1 MALTPTQSSQLH
13 TELTTDPLALN
24 YAAHLATGDDGGLAA
39 LLNAPRAGQTCQSGS
54 LTRQQVLGAL
64 TLSDLAAGKDGDFLA
79 WVDQLCQMPVGLDLN
94 NAKVQAVFTR
104 FFASG
109 TASFNALAA
118 LMQVSGCSRAQALFG
133 VTCVID
139 AMTVARAM
147 GR

>member
-13 TELTTDPLALN
+13 TELTTDPLSLN
-24 YAAHLATGDDGGLAA
+24 YAAHIASGDDGGLAA

-54 LTRQQVLGAL
+54 LTRQQVLGAI
-64 TLSDLAAGKDGDFLA
+64 TLSDLGAGKDSDFLA

-133 VTCVID
+133 VLTVIAVTD
-139 AMTVARAM
+139 IATAL

>member
-1 MALTPTQSSQLH
+1 MTLTPANLAALH
-13 TELTTDPLALN
+13 QELTQDPLSLN
-24 YAAHLATGDDGGLAA
+24 YAAHIASGDDGGLAA

-54 LTRQQVLGAL
+54 LTRQQVLAAITL
-64 TLSDLAAGKDGDFLA
+64 TDLAAGKDGDFLA

-118 LMQVSGCSRAQALFG
+118 LMSISGCSRAQALFG
-133 VTCVID
+133 VTCVIG
-139 AMTVARAM
+139 AMDVARAM

>member
-1 MALTPTQSSQLH
+1 MALTPANLAALKA
-13 TELTTDPLALN
+13 ELQGDPLALG
-24 YAAHLATGDDGGLAA
+24 YAAHLAAGDDGGLAA

-54 LTRQQVLGAL
+54 LTRQQVLGAITL
-64 TLSDLAAGKDGDFLA
+64 TDLAAGKDGDFLA

-109 TASFNALAA
+109 TASFTALAA

-133 VTCVID
+133 VTCVIG
-139 AMTVARAM
+139 AMDIARAM